1 MPSLVWSGFG
11 HFRFTQKPSG
21 YACPPFIVTNATLHH
36 LPKLFLAVVLVLYFF
51 SGLSSLAYEVLW
63 VRMLSLQFG
72 VSIFGIVTTVA
83 TFMLGLGLGSLLGA
97 KLVRFTS
104 RPLFAFAVI
113 ELIIA
118 IISLGIPSLFEWIES
133 WQAALTSQLSLSV
146 WYFWQFV
153 TTGLVLLLPALLM
166 GLGFPLILSLFE
178 KIPSSLSL
186 VYAVN
191 TLGAAIGALIP
202 LLLLPALGW
211 ITALYIIVGISFCV
225 AIIAGIVSL
234 LTPTILPYA
243 NSGDQQQLLARQIPL
258 LLAYA
263 GIGAVSLMLEISW
276 TRLFG
281 MLFLRTEYVLAIIL
295 AVFLAGIAI
304 GSFIARHLNKEAWSN
319 VLPVFVSVFIVM
331 GLWAAPYVAN
341 LVDIKHLSSLYQAL
355 LYQGLLITLLTLPV
369 TIIFGAWLPL
379 LNQRLGDS
387 GISGARLYG
396 ANSIG
401 AALGA
406 LVAGFLLTPLIG
418 TYAVI
423 GISALLILLFS
434 MAWAE
439 KKKIVIAIPLITL
452 MSIPVYQMVPVNK
465 LMPSVY
471 ADTKDLYR
479 HEDALNITHVIAK
492 EDGQRLLLADL
503 QRMDASSDPA
513 SVRSQR
519 NQARLPLLLHP
530 EPRSILFLGL
540 GTGVSASSSLAYPE
554 LQRTAVEISSGAI
567 KAVDSW
573 FKQVNLNVIDKTI
586 IVRDDAR
593 RFIKTDPNK
602 YDVIVG
608 DLFHPDLVGRSALL
622 SRQQFLRVKDRL
634 TDTGVFVQWIAL
646 NQFELE
652 SLRII
657 LRTFKTVFP
666 NGVLFLDAFRLALV
680 GSNSTLSGLPATQKN
695 LDTLTPEGRQ
705 LLLGGENKFAWLGRY
720 WGKINID
727 NSGPVQDEWMPQ
739 IEFRLP
745 NARYNGELDLAKLLG
760 YLLQQR
766 PRVSAAATELQIDKD
781 SYAAFER
788 AYIATELAHRSWL
801 AMLQNDAS
809 EGQRLLKLAF
819 QANPSDHW
827 ISYAV
832 ADATL
837 ANYEVARP
845 PGVSERTIL
854 ESVLRIRPDHAEA
867 LKRMWQ
873 LEEEGGNTE
882 SALQYK
888 KQFAELSP
896 LDKALQ

>member
-1 MPSLVWSGFG
+1 VPIAT
-11 HFRFTQKPSG
+11 TQNS
-21 YACPPFIVTNATLHH
+21 
-36 LPKLFLAVVLVLYFF
+36 PKLILSIVLVLYFF

-72 VSIFGIVTTVA
+72 VSIFGVVTTVA
-83 TFMLGLGLGSLLGA
+83 AFMLGLGAGSLIGI
-97 KLVRFTS
+97 KLLRKLAN
-104 RPLFAFAVI
+104 PLLVFAVI
-113 ELIIA
+113 EFVIGV
-118 IISLGIPSLFEWIES
+118 ISLGIPLLFQWIES
-133 WQAALTSQLSLSV
+133 WQVDLTRQFPLGL
-146 WYFWQFV
+146 WYLWQFL
-153 TTGLVLLLPALLM
+153 TTGMVLLLPALLM

-178 KIPSSLSL
+178 KIPSSLSI

-191 TLGAAIGALIP
+191 TFGAAIGALIP

-211 ITALYIIVGISFCV
+211 ISSLHVIVGISFCV
-225 AIIAGIVSL
+225 AAVAGL
-234 LTPTILPYA
+234 LSRFTPAVPPYTE
-243 NSGDQQQLLARQIPL
+243 NVEGRQLLARQIPL

-295 AVFLAGIAI
+295 AVFLIGIAV
-304 GSFIARHLNKEAWSN
+304 GSFVARHLKKKTWFNL
-319 VLPVFVSVFIVM
+319 LPILASIFVVA
-331 GLWAAPYVAN
+331 GLWLIPYAANV
-341 LVDIKHLSSLYQAL
+341 VDTKQLTSLNQAL
-355 LYQGLLITLLTLPV
+355 LYQGALITLLTLPV
-369 TIIFGAWLPL
+369 TLVFGAWLPL
-379 LNQRLGDS
+379 LNQRLGDT

-401 AALGA
+401 AATGA

-418 TYAVI
+418 SYAIIVV
-423 GISALLILLFS
+423 SALLILLFS
-434 MAWAE
+434 MAWSDNQ
-439 KKKIVIAIPLITL
+439 KKIVVAIPVVSLAA
-452 MSIPVYQMVPVNK
+452 IPVYEMVPVNT

-479 HEDALNITHVIAK
+479 NEDALNITHVIAK
-492 EDGQRLLLADL
+492 PDGQRLLLADL

-513 SVRSQR
+513 SVHSQR

-530 EPRSILFLGL
+530 EPESVLFLGL
-540 GTGVSASSSLAYPE
+540 GTGISVSSSLAYPN

-567 KAVDSW
+567 EAVDSW
-573 FKQVNLNVIDKTI
+573 FKQVNLKVVDQTI
-586 IVRDDAR
+586 IIRDDAR
-593 RFIKTDPNK
+593 RFIKTDPAK

-622 SRQQFLRVKDRL
+622 SKQQFLRVKDRL
-634 TDTGVFVQWIAL
+634 NDDGVFVQWIAL

-652 SLRII
+652 SLQII
-657 LRTFKTVFP
+657 LRTFKSAFP
-666 NGVLFLDAFRLALV
+666 NSVLFLDAFRLALV
-680 GSNSTLSGLPATQKN
+680 GSNRSLSGLPGVQKN
-695 LDTLTPEGRQ
+695 LDGLTPDGLR
-705 LLLGGENKFAWLGRY
+705 LLLGGENQFAWLGRY

-727 NSGPVQDEWMPQ
+727 DSGPVQDEWAPH

-745 NARYNGELDLAKLLG
+745 SARYNGELDLSKLLS

-766 PRVSAAATELQIDKD
+766 PHVSVAASELNID
-781 SYAAFER
+781 STHYAAFER

-801 AMLQNDAS
+801 AMLRNNAS
-809 EGQRLLKLAF
+809 EGQRLLRLAY
-819 QANPSDHW
+819 QANPADHW

-837 ANYEVARP
+837 ANFEVAKP
-845 PGVSERTIL
+845 AGISEKTIL

-873 LEEEGGNTE
+873 LEEEGGNFE
-882 SALQYK
+882 AAMQYK

-896 LDKALQ
+896 LDKALH